1 MRKIQNENLSI
12 RLTSN
17 LKKRLI
23 DFSLQHDL
31 HTSCVI
37 RQALALYL
45 KEQMEPELP
54 RLITGSMEHERR
66 PTAWLG
72 AGK

>member
-1 MRKIQNENLSI
+1 MRKIQNTNLSI
-12 RLTSN
+12 RLTSD

-23 DFSLQHDL
+23 EFSLQHDL
-31 HTSCVI
+31 HSSFVI

-45 KEQMEPELP
+45 KGQTETELP
-54 RLITGSMEHERR
+54 RLMVGSAEVERR
-66 PTAWLG
+66 PSAWLG